1 MPEKLSAMS
10 RAPHEPTDKI
20 RAEVTAL
27 KSYGIPVKEIAAY
40 IGIDDKT
47 MSKYYRK
54 ELDVASI
61 SANARVGKF
70 LFDAA
75 SGRAMETKGA
85 SYSDC
90 LRGSMFW
97 AKTRMGWRENDR
109 EEVVTE
115 AADRVIEIIRSV
127 RPKDEASE

>member
-1 MPEKLSAMS
+1 MS

-27 KSYGIPVKEIAAY
+27 KSYGIPVKEIASY

-47 MSKYYRK
+47 MYKYYRQ
-54 ELDVASI
+54 ELDESTI
-61 SANARVGKF
+61 RANAAVGKF
-70 LFDAA
+70 LYEAA
-75 SGRAMETKGA
+75 SGRAMASSGA

-109 EEVVTE
+109 EEVMTE

>member
-1 MPEKLSAMS
+1 MS

-54 ELDVASI
+54 ELDDAAVKAS
-61 SANARVGKF
+61 AMVGKF
-70 LFDAA
+70 LFEAA

-97 AKTRMGWRENDR
+97 AKTRMGWREVDKADTPADELAESISKLIDR
-109 EEVVTE
+109 LP
-115 AADRVIEIIRSV
+115 S
-127 RPKDEASE
+127 

>member
-1 MPEKLSAMS
+1 MS

-54 ELDVASI
+54 ELDDAAVKAS
-61 SANARVGKF
+61 AMVGKF
-70 LFDAA
+70 LFEAA

-115 AADRVIEIIRSV
+115 AADRVIEIIRSA

>member
-1 MPEKLSAMS
+1 MS

-54 ELDVASI
+54 ELDDASVKA
-61 SANARVGKF
+61 SAMVGKF
-70 LFDAA
+70 LFEAA

-115 AADRVIEIIRSV
+115 AADRVIEIIRSA

>member
-1 MPEKLSAMS
+1 MS
-10 RAPHEPTDKI
+10 RAPHKPTDKI
-20 RAEVTAL
+20 RAEITAL

-54 ELDVASI
+54 ELDDAAIRAS
-61 SANARVGKF
+61 AMVGKF
-70 LFDAA
+70 LFEAA
-75 SGRAMETKGA
+75 SGAALKKGA
-85 SYSDC
+85 TYSDC

-109 EEVVTE
+109 EELPAD
-115 AADRVIEIIRSV
+115 AADRVIEIIRSTK
-127 RPKDEASE
+127 PKEEGAE